1 MSKSTAQLLKDALKL
16 PEEQRVT
23 LVVELLD
30 SLPPADRSRERTD
43 ADWLTEVE
51 RRARVAQSGAAGISW
66 EEARRLVMDRL
77 PKR

>member
-30 SLPPADRSRERTD
+30 SLPPADRSRER
-43 ADWLTEVE
+43 
-51 RRARVAQSGAAGISW
+51 
-66 EEARRLVMDRL
+66 
-77 PKR
+77 